1 MGFVASCPVWTWRGD
16 FSGAEGQS
24 LSGQGETPLP
34 SLSAPSLLWGED
46 FGVGRVMFT
55 SFVPALFVR
64 DRRLGNARAGHGR
77 SAPGGTS
84 WNARAGQLGSY
95 CRDRNAGAAV
105 AQPHGVSGR
114 GCGPPRVCPPP
125 PWRDAR
131 AGQRF
136 LQRRRRLSEGCQPNS
151 AAHSQNMPSC
161 RTPKMPKGASLWTR
175 LKAWRRTSRTRT
187 ARVKATVLWH
197 IDHHRGGNLDS

>member
-34 SLSAPSLLWGED
+34 SLSAPSPS
-46 FGVGRVMFT
+46 VVRISAPRVMFT
-55 SFVPALFVR
+55 TIDTFVPALFVR
-64 DRRLGNARAGHGR
+64 DRRLGNARAGHCR

-105 AQPHGVSGR
+105 AQPHGISGR
-114 GCGPPRVCPPP
+114 GCGPPRVWPPP
-125 PWRDAR
+125 PWRDDR
-131 AGQRF
+131 AGRRF

-187 ARVKATVLWH
+187 ARVKATAH
-197 IDHHRGGNLDS
+197 